1 LTPVDLRLGPA
12 LVLRDP
18 RRAPE
23 TAVVEVT
30 AGRISHVGPHPTTAP
45 AAETVPATDRIVMP
59 AFVNTHCHT
68 SQQLGRGLADDV
80 GLLTWL
86 HERIWPYEI
95 GLSEAD
101 AELSAALCAVEQ
113 IRNGCTTVADP
124 GGRHVDG
131 MARGLAAVGVRAF
144 LGRSSMDTG
153 DGRPAGDREG
163 FDDVLGTQDDLFA
176 RWDGVGRLR
185 FSYTLRT
192 IFNCTDELIVATCE
206 RAVARGTVV
215 QMHVSEVPEENGYA
229 TATRGAST
237 IAHLGRLGVLGPAFL
252 GVHATWA
259 SDAEIELVS
268 ATATSLSHNAG
279 SNLKVL
285 GVPRVAEWLEA
296 GINVGLGTDGAPSNN
311 RMSMIDEMWLASLT
325 QKGRRADPT
334 VLPAGEV
341 LAMATHN
348 GARAL
353 GLGTELG
360 LIEPGY
366 RADLTIV
373 DPHTVN
379 MLPLH
384 DPHAALVTAM
394 KSENI
399 EAVLCEGEWLLRDR
413 VVQTVDEATVLAEAA
428 AYVSRRR

>member
-1 LTPVDLRLGPA
+1 M
-12 LVLRDP
+12 
-18 RRAPE
+18 
-23 TAVVEVT
+23 VEVT
-30 AGRISHVGPHPTTAP
+30 GGCISHVGPSPTVAE
-45 AAETVPATDRIVMP
+45 AAETVAATDRIIIP

-86 HERIWPYEI
+86 HDRIWPYEI
-95 GLSEAD
+95 GLTEPE

-131 MARGLAAVGVRAF
+131 MARGLAAVGIRGF

-153 DGRPAGDREG
+153 DGRPLGDRDDY
-163 FDDVLGTQDDLFA
+163 DDVLDTQDALFD

-192 IFNCTDELIVATCE
+192 IFNCSDQLIVATCE
-206 RAVARGTVV
+206 RARQRGSVV
-215 QMHVSEVPEENGYA
+215 QMHVSEVPEENSYA
-229 TATRGAST
+229 TDARGAPT
-237 IAHLGRLGVLGPAFL
+237 ITHLGRLGVLGPGFL

-259 SDAEIELVS
+259 SDDEIALLA
-268 ATATSLSHNAG
+268 ATATSLSHNAA

-325 QKGRRADPT
+325 QKGRLADPT

-348 GARAL
+348 GAVAL
-353 GLGTELG
+353 GLGDELG
-360 LIEPGY
+360 RIEPGF

-373 DPHTVN
+373 DPTTVN

-394 KSENI
+394 KSENV
-399 EAVLCEGEWLLRDR
+399 ESVLCEGEWLLRDR
-413 VVQTVDEATVLAEAA
+413 VVQTVDEAALLAA
-428 AYVSRRR
+428 ARAFHFT